1 MSRYIFIAAAML
13 FSSLLVV
20 LAIAVAQRD
29 ARINSTPVAIEHPP
43 YEYQAAHP
51 IVVPSHSIGPDGG
64 FLESSSNDLGWGATS
79 EGPPPPIVRSN
90 DRGKP
95 SPIQPAPHLE
105 PSNTDDEL
113 VSLAVT
119 TSNLPDAVELANYA
133 PSPQEPGSNLRNLP
147 STTPSQAL
155 ASPSAASSS
164 PRPLSEPT
172 PFGASKFLKPR
183 AASTEPAPALL
194 NHAARTA
201 APVEPPTLPA
211 QLGAPEPSAPSA
223 IESRSVSGV
232 PSSSGQERAAPPTTL
247 PSTSLPSVIG
257 LPDLA
262 PMATS
267 LPSVPSNL
275 PAVPGALENATPGVS
290 QPLAGST
297 PEPAPIGSNRS
308 DFDSSRAS
316 TAPPTP
322 AGIPQNTSAGFPNA
336 SRPVASLGTPL
347 PENPLPAAPAL
358 DPPSLRRVMENPNTP
373 APTALGHA
381 AGSMERSTA
390 PISTPPSGLPNAFT
404 NQPNALQ
411 PHAPNAMMNQG
422 PGSRNAGGANAAEPR
437 GDNWSLASGAPG
449 NRQFDGSQNPSLEI
463 QKRAPLEVQVGVPA
477 TFTAIV
483 RNVGNST
490 AFDVQVTDAI
500 PKGSRLVRTLPVAE
514 RIGADGLVWKLGE
527 LAAGQESTISMEL
540 IPESEG
546 EIGSVASIKFEA
558 QASVRTIS
566 TQPRIT
572 VKQSAP
578 PEMLGGDS
586 TVITI
591 EVSNTGTGTARDV
604 QLEEDVP
611 SLFRHSTGAKA
622 LLHPVGDL
630 APGETQRFDIE
641 LMAVG
646 AGKANNVVRATATNS
661 ATSESVF
668 PIEIRAPKLQL
679 HLVGPKLRH
688 LERPAPYEAVIEN
701 LGTAVAKNIYIVARL
716 PRGMNFI
723 SATNEGTYQPDEH
736 SVVWNLE
743 ELAAGTRAKTE
754 VTLLPVEEGRFVVLM
769 SADAAGVRAD
779 PIEREVNVEGQS
791 ELTFNIDDDNDP
803 IENQEVTTY
812 TVQITNIGTRPDT
825 DIQLAIELPE
835 AALLEQVSGPL
846 QYQANGRSVLFA
858 PLAKLQAKEQ
868 ITVKVAVRHQRQG
881 TQILRASLKSA
892 LRAVP
897 VVKDESTQVYQDR

>member
-13 FSSLLVV
+13 FSSLLVIF
-20 LAIAVAQRD
+20 AIAVAQRD
-29 ARINSTPVAIEHPP
+29 ARINSTPVAIDHPP
-43 YEYQAAHP
+43 YEYQAALP
-51 IVVPSHSIGPDGG
+51 IVVPSQFIGPDGG
-64 FLESSSNDLGWGATS
+64 FVEAASSEGAWGTTM

-95 SPIQPAPHLE
+95 STVKTSTQYE
-105 PSNTDDEL
+105 PLSVEAE
-113 VSLAVT
+113 AVAFAT
-119 TSNLPDAVELANYA
+119 PDSHQSEAVELASYA

-147 STTPSQAL
+147 STTPAQ
-155 ASPSAASSS
+155 SPASSSGAS

-183 AASTEPAPALL
+183 SASTEQAPALL
-194 NHAARTA
+194 NHAARTTP
-201 APVEPPTLPA
+201 PVEPPSMPA
-211 QLGAPEPSAPSA
+211 QRSATEPGVPSA
-223 IESRSVSGV
+223 IESRSDSSL
-232 PSSSGQERAAPPTTL
+232 PSSPGLERAAPPTAL
-247 PSTSLPSVIG
+247 PSASLPSVIG

-262 PMATS
+262 PMAAT
-267 LPSVPSNL
+267 L
-275 PAVPGALENATPGVS
+275 PAVPSSLPAVPSAIEQAMPSVS
-290 QPLAGST
+290 QPLAGAS
-297 PEPAPIGSNRS
+297 PEQSPNSSSRSGS
-308 DFDSSRAS
+308 DSSRAS
-316 TAPPTP
+316 TAPTP
-322 AGIPQNTSAGFPNA
+322 QEGIPSNPSNGFPNA
-336 SRPVASLGTPL
+336 PRPVASLGAPL
-347 PENPLPAAPAL
+347 PENPLPVAAPAL
-358 DPPSLRRVMENPNTP
+358 DRDPPSIRRSIEGAN
-373 APTALGHA
+373 APSPLGNA
-381 AGSMERSTA
+381 EGSMERSNA
-390 PISTPPSGLPNAFT
+390 PIPAPPTGLPSGFT
-404 NQPNALQ
+404 NPTNA
-411 PHAPNAMMNQG
+411 PHSNAPNASTNPV
-422 PGSRNAGGANAAEPR
+422 PGSRNASGLNGTEPR
-437 GDNWSLASGAPG
+437 GGHWSLASGAPG

-514 RIGADGLVWKLGE
+514 RVGADGLLWKLGE

-566 TQPRIT
+566 TQPRIA

-630 APGETQRFDIE
+630 APGETQRFEIE

-646 AGKANNVVRATATNS
+646 AGKANNIVRATATNS

-769 SADAAGVRAD
+769 SADAEGVRAD

-835 AALLEQVSGPL
+835 GALLEQVSGPL
-846 QYQANGRSVLFA
+846 QYQANGRSVVFA

-897 VVKDESTQVYQDR
+897 VVKDESTQVYIDR